1 MIMELKGK
9 KISVIGMGRTGIP
22 TANFLATRGAEVV
35 LTDQKER
42 VDLETQLK
50 NLNPKVRAIFGNL
63 SPSPDADLIVLS
75 PGFDINSP
83 LLDAARKRGVEI
95 ISEIEL
101 ASRFNTAPI
110 IAVTGT
116 NGKSTTTTLIGKILE
131 QAGRKVKVGGNIGI
145 PFISFIDNEPKD
157 FIVLEVST
165 FQLEGIEQFK
175 PHIGVL
181 LNITPDHLNRH
192 KTMEHYAE
200 LKGRIALNQT
210 ENDFLI
216 LNQDDPVVLDA
227 GRDKRGRKR
236 YFSMKTEVDAG
247 AFLENKTLMLKQGG
261 IKQAVCAVNELKPVM
276 QWQIENILAAVA
288 ATALAGISTSTIA
301 ATIKNFS
308 GLEHRLEWVRK
319 LRGVDFVNDSKGT
332 NIGSVQKSLRSFDQP
347 IILIAGG
354 QDKGSDFSPLKD
366 LFKEKVKHLVLIGE
380 AKTKIRKLL
389 NGSFS
394 YEEADSLETAV
405 NRAVCKAVAGDVIL
419 LSPACASFDMFKD
432 YEDRGR
438 QFKAIV
444 NNL

>member
-1 MIMELKGK
+1 MELKGK

-22 TANFLATRGAEVV
+22 TANFLAARGAEVV
-35 LTDQKER
+35 LTDQKEKNC
-42 VDLETQLK
+42 LENQLK
-50 NLNPKVRAIFGNL
+50 DLSSKVRVTFGTS
-63 SPSPDADLIVLS
+63 SPSPDAELIVLS
-75 PGFDINSP
+75 PGFDINSS
-83 LLDAARKRGVEI
+83 LLDSHRKRGVEV

-101 ASRFNTAPI
+101 AYRFNTTPI

-116 NGKSTTTTLIGKILE
+116 NGKTTTTTLIGKILE
-131 QAGRKVKVGGNIGI
+131 EAGKKVRVGGNIGI
-145 PFISFIDNEPKD
+145 PFISLVDDKPKD

-165 FQLEGIEQFK
+165 FQLEGIKQFK
-175 PHIGVL
+175 PDIAVV

-192 KTMEHYAE
+192 KTMDCYAS

-210 ENDFLI
+210 EGDFLI
-216 LNQDDPVVLDA
+216 LNQDDPIVLDV
-227 GRDKRGRKR
+227 GRDKRARKR
-236 YFSMKTEVDAG
+236 YFSITTRVNSG
-247 AFLENKTLMLKQGG
+247 AFFEGGSLILQQEGAKQ
-261 IKQAVCAVNELKPVM
+261 VLCPVSELKPVM
-276 QWQIENILAAVA
+276 QWQIENVLAAA
-288 ATALAGISTSTIA
+288 AAAAIAGVGVNDIA
-301 ATIKNFS
+301 KIIKEFS

-332 NIGSVQKSLRSFDQP
+332 NIGSVQKSLKSFDQP

-354 QDKGSDFSPLKD
+354 QDKGGDFSPLKD
-366 LFKEKVKHLVLIGE
+366 LFKSKVKHMVLIGE

-394 YEEADSLETAV
+394 YEEADSLEMAV
-405 NRAVCKAVAGDVIL
+405 NLAVCKAVAGDVVL

-432 YEDRGR
+432 YEDRGK